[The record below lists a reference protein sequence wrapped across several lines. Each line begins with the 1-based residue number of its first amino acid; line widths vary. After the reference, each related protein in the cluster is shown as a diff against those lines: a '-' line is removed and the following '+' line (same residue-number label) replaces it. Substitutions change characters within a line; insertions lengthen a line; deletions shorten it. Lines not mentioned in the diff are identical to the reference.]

1 MYRGKFIVWN
11 LIPEASTSWGEFQI
25 STYEDQID
33 LRSRHAKWVIELKRL
48 ILLNPTQR
56 GYEKS
61 TVLLKVGKSF
71 AEKKGHLL
79 S

>member
-1 MYRGKFIVWN
+1 M
-11 LIPEASTSWGEFQI
+11 ASTSIGEFQI
-25 STYEDQID
+25 SSYEDQNQIGD